1 MEIKGKVFI
10 VTGGASGLGEGTA
23 RMLALRGGT
32 VVIADMQVEKGEAV
46 AKEIGGAFVR
56 CDVSNEA
63 DAQAVVDKA
72 VSLGKLMG
80 LVNCAGIAPAEKTV
94 GKNGAHSLALFSGWF
109 GSLLQGSAR
118 AQRWLNRATG
128 LVLIGLAVRLVSLQR
143 GLLYSGGADGTRT
156 RDPRRDRPVF

>member
-80 LVNCAGIAPAEKTV
+80 LVNCAGIAPAEKTWARTV
-94 GKNGAHSLALFSGWF
+94 RIPWPC
-109 GSLLQGSAR
+109 SAKLSR
-118 AQRWLNRATG
+118 
-128 LVLIGLAVRLVSLQR
+128 
-143 GLLYSGGADGTRT
+143 
-156 RDPRRDRPVF
+156 